1 MARYRVE
8 FCRDWIL
15 GRWGFTDRLFH
26 ELGGKVTEPSRLENA
41 WLVEYRGNARA
52 LGQYLSEALNIQEA
66 DFRRYGTIFEIQEV
80 SGRRATPA
88 SKPRISHSAQ

>member
-15 GRWGFTDRLFH
+15 GRWGFTDRLFF

-41 WLVEYRGNARA
+41 WLVDYRGNAQA
-52 LGQYLSEALNIQEA
+52 LGRYLSEALNIQEA
-66 DFRRYGTIFEIQEV
+66 DFERFGTIFEIQELP
-80 SGRRATPA
+80 GDPPP
-88 SKPRISHSAQ
+88 PRPRPQARV

>member
-52 LGQYLSEALNIQEA
+52 LGQFLSEALNIQAA
-66 DFRRYGTIFEIQEV
+66 DFQRYGIIFEIQEV
-80 SGRRATPA
+80 PGGRPA
-88 SKPRISHSAQ
+88 SPPKARVSPRLQ

>member
-15 GRWGFTDRLFH
+15 GRWGFTDRLFF

-41 WLVEYRGNARA
+41 WLVEYRGDARA
-52 LGQYLSEALNIQEA
+52 LGRYLSEALNIQEA
-66 DFRRYGTIFEIQEV
+66 DYERFGAIFEIQEV
-80 SGRRATPA
+80 PGD
-88 SKPRISHSAQ
+88 SKPPPRARAHARM